1 MLVPSL
7 LHAVLGNLMLE
18 GWSIAVNFVSWMPVV
33 SYFTDSSFCHVFF
46 LLQDPTLQHYTG
58 YKASELRDC
67 VIGIHELQ
75 CNTKNCSLPAIREK
89 YRQHKVDFVTY
100 QKIHEFLTL
109 RLSPLLMSR
118 P

>member
-1 MLVPSL
+1 M
-7 LHAVLGNLMLE
+7 
-18 GWSIAVNFVSWMPVV
+18 FV
-33 SYFTDSSFCHVFF
+33 F

-75 CNTKNCSLPAIREK
+75 CNTKNCTLPAIREK

-100 QKIHEFLTL
+100 QKIHQFLTL
-109 RLSPLLMSR
+109 KVITLVDVQMFV
-118 P
+118 